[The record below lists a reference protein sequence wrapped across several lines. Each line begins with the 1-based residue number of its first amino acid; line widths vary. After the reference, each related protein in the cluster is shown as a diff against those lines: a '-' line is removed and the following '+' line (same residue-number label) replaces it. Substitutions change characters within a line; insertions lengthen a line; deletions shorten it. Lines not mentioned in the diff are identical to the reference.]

1 MEKLNREAVDLLLAS
16 SAKPA
21 VTIYAPMIPSGAPP
35 HISENQIRLK
45 NLMHAAASELGP
57 HGAEHELSKMLL
69 ETYDKLN
76 ADIEFWESQT
86 PGLLICANSEGL
98 KMFNLPLDTEE
109 YVAIDDQFHL
119 APVLGLLADDR
130 QFYLLTIAQ
139 QNPRLYKG
147 DMYGLHVADVKLP
160 ASIADALNIDEA
172 NQKSENQGTATGPSS
187 QGAASS
193 PASGGGWF
201 NGRGGAKNP
210 QEADRM
216 RFFRVLDA
224 VVMDKA
230 DRSLP
235 IILGGTESEIA
246 EFRSISKH
254 PHILNGTIPGNQ
266 ADTETANLFDQA
278 YKIIQHE
285 LIEPDHAAAV
295 EEYTRLSGA
304 NPDRVAHDQ
313 KAIKSAAEQGR
324 IDKLLASVY
333 RNTTDTVSDSF
344 ADVIRITFPG
354 KDNSRTLNN
363 LAVTVWQMSGKVV
376 NVLPDQIPNNAL
388 MVARLRY

>member
-1 MEKLNREAVDLLLAS
+1 MEKLSREAIDLLLAS
-16 SAKPA
+16 NGKPA

-45 NLMHAAASELGP
+45 NLMHAASNELDSRGD
-57 HGAEHELSKMLL
+57 GRELSKTLL
-69 ETYDKLN
+69 DTYDKLN
-76 ADIEFWESQT
+76 ADIEFWERQT
-86 PGLLICANSEGL
+86 PGLLICADSEGL
-98 KMFNLPLDTEE
+98 RMFNLPLDTEE

-119 APVLGLLADDR
+119 APVLGLLADDH
-130 QFYLLTIAQ
+130 QFYVLTIAQ

-147 DMYGLHVADVKLP
+147 DMYGLHPAGITLPISVAE
-160 ASIADALNIDEA
+160 ALNIDES

-193 PASGGGWF
+193 PASGRGWF
-201 NGRGGAKNP
+201 NGRGGAKSP

-224 VVMDKA
+224 VVMDKT
-230 DRSLP
+230 DQSLP
-235 IILGGTESEIA
+235 LILGGTESEIA

-254 PHILNGTIPGNQ
+254 PHILEGCISGNQ
-266 ADTETANLFDQA
+266 ADTDTATLFEQA
-278 YKIIQHE
+278 RQIIQKE
-285 LIEPDHAAAV
+285 LIEPEHAAAI

-304 NPDRVAHDQ
+304 NPDRVAKDQ
-313 KAIKSAAEQGR
+313 KAIESAAEQGR

-333 RNTTDTVSDSF
+333 RNTSDTVSDSF
-344 ADVIRITFPG
+344 ADVLRITFPG